1 VDDEWD
7 VDEIDP
13 GTSSL
18 QIVGPSRFARLA
30 SRKDVVFPFSQTLEE
45 LRVDFP
51 SECDAKFFHP
61 SRIIDLIGKY
71 PALDDFTFNILNS
84 SDLSS
89 PSPSSHIPLPATP
102 SFVKIQHLS
111 LGANLSDSSLLPSL
125 ASSFPALTSLTL
137 TDLSLDDLDRV
148 LDFIDQLPNPQ
159 NIETLILDLG
169 DQSHEEST
177 TLPRILAKFTSLKVL
192 GLPEIP
198 LDDLYP
204 VLPNL
209 PLQRLRF
216 GINDSLTALEVTR
229 FLSGPTKIQSLEVV
243 ELDNLEDLPAV
254 EGERI
259 PSFIGPDAVDY
270 TLMQGL
276 GWRPATWTDGFELD
290 DFERLAEVAERE
302 GVRLEGGTVDAK
314 RVDDAELSE
323 LRRHRAYWRK
333 TKRVQGS
340 SRNRIPAYV
349 FLFLALAQGSSLNS
363 LAEFLVL
370 TADERDIKDETRFFV
385 VDSETR
391 IHSVTAPSTRDMKRF
406 YRAAP
411 APAVP
416 EGIQAIITTR

>member
-1 VDDEWD
+1 LPNELVGQILEYVNTGGPLSKRFLPFFRRNLYEIVWLNTFEALALFCRTAQSRPGLLADTKSFTFELKRNSEELDDEWD

-13 GTSSL
+13 ETSSNADLLAVLHSLKRLECL

-61 SRIIDLIGKY
+61 PQIIDIIGKY
-71 PALDDFTFNILNS
+71 PTLDDFTFNIPNS

-89 PSPSSHIPLPATP
+89 HSPSSRIPLPATP

-111 LGANLSDSSLLPSL
+111 LGANLGDSSLLPSL

-148 LDFIDQLPNPQ
+148 LDFLDQLPNPQ
-159 NIETLILDLG
+159 NVETLILDLG

-216 GINDSLTALEVTR
+216 GINESL
-229 FLSGPTKIQSLEVV
+229 PK
-243 ELDNLEDLPAV
+243 LPDFCPV
-254 EGERI
+254 RPRYQLWRSSNWTIWRI
-259 PSFIGPDAVDY
+259 CP
-270 TLMQGL
+270 
-276 GWRPATWTDGFELD
+276 R
-290 DFERLAEVAERE
+290 
-302 GVRLEGGTVDAK
+302 
-314 RVDDAELSE
+314 
-323 LRRHRAYWRK
+323 
-333 TKRVQGS
+333 
-340 SRNRIPAYV
+340 
-349 FLFLALAQGSSLNS
+349 
-363 LAEFLVL
+363 
-370 TADERDIKDETRFFV
+370 
-385 VDSETR
+385 
-391 IHSVTAPSTRDMKRF
+391 
-406 YRAAP
+406 
-411 APAVP
+411 
-416 EGIQAIITTR
+416 